1 MPNQASWRSR
11 TRLTLIRYFLS
22 SPFNPSLAMK
32 TKLFTIAL
40 LLATVVGST
49 FVAAQSITGTT
60 VPTAGSTPPEGTG
73 RGGMRGGR
81 GGQPRMELALLSLQE
96 ARRSLDGAVHDKG
109 GNRDKAIASVDKAI
123 EDVKAGIEY
132 ARTHPEEFGR
142 GGRRGAGAPP
152 TGTSAAP
159 TGTST

>member
-1 MPNQASWRSR
+1 M
-11 TRLTLIRYFLS
+11 TLIRYFLS
-22 SPFNPSLAMK
+22 SPFNQSLAMKTK

-81 GGQPRMELALLSLQE
+81 GGQPHMELALLSLQE
-96 ARRSLDGAVHDKG
+96 ARRALDGAVHDKG
-109 GNRDKAIASVDKAI
+109 GNREKAIASVDKAI

-132 ARTHPEEFGR
+132 ARQHPEEFGR
-142 GGRRGAGAPP
+142 RGGRGAPP
-152 TGTSAAP
+152 A
-159 TGTST
+159 GTSTSSTSTST

>member
-1 MPNQASWRSR
+1 
-11 TRLTLIRYFLS
+11 
-22 SPFNPSLAMK
+22 MK

-142 GGRRGAGAPP
+142 GGRGMMGRGMRGEPP

-159 TGTST
+159 AGTSSST